1 MDSISLTA
9 RQEAFCQKYFSSGNA
24 TQAYKDAGYKC
35 KTDASACSCA
45 SKLLRNAEVRERIA
59 ELAEESANTRIA
71 DAEEVQ
77 ETLTAIL
84 RGQLQEQQVVT
95 ESIGY
100 GMTQVRIVS
109 RDPSLRDVIR
119 AGEALS
125 RMRGW
130 R

>member
-1 MDSISLTA
+1 M
-9 RQEAFCQKYFSSGNA
+9 
-24 TQAYKDAGYKC
+24 
-35 KTDASACSCA
+35 
-45 SKLLRNAEVRERIA
+45 LRNAEVRARIEEIADER
-59 ELAEESANTRIA
+59 SSDRIA

-84 RGQLQEQQVVT
+84 RGQLQEQQVIT

-100 GMTQVRIVS
+100 GMTQARIVN